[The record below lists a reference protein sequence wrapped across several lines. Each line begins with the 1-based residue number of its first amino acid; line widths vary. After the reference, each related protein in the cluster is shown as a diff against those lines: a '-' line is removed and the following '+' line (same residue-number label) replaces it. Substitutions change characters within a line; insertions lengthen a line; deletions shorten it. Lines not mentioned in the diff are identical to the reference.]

1 MIQFAKVRSYGIN
14 SILVVQF
21 YVLLNLIKIRSFDPL
36 PLKLLLKDLTKPCL
50 FTWVFSQSED
60 SLCLGITMWSCMHE
74 SWSMIERS
82 QDLTFIWG
90 FVINPLVARNLR
102 DLIFIRLCSAPFRLI
117 YTENGMPHI
126 NYTVWLNKMQILEN
140 VQSYSLFM
148 MIQLKSFIKINIIS
162 YIMQYISDNQE
173 I

>member
-1 MIQFAKVRSYGIN
+1 MIQFAKVGSYRIKN
-14 SILVVQF
+14 ILVILF

-36 PLKLLLKDLTKPCL
+36 PLKLLLKDLTKPL
-50 FTWVFSQSED
+50 FIHMSIWPIRRQLMPQHNNVIMHAWIMQHDRKVTRFNLYMGFRYKSFSS
-60 SLCLGITMWSCMHE
+60 
-74 SWSMIERS
+74 
-82 QDLTFIWG
+82 
-90 FVINPLVARNLR
+90 NLR
-102 DLIFIRLCSAPFRLI
+102 DLILIRLCSAPFRLI